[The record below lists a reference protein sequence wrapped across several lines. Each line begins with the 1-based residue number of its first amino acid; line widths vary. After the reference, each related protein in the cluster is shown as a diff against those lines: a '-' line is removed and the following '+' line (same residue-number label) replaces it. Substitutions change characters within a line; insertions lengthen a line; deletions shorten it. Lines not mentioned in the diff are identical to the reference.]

1 MDFILGY
8 EIKLSHSHPEHDICN
23 TLAGRYPKDFV
34 WTGWHPNDICYAVPI
49 IVTED
54 EYWQA
59 DEFDPTDCKEY
70 VGDVPNNFKA
80 WVNDN
85 VKKIETAT
93 QRGTLPYFLKDNT
106 KFLQTESIQG
116 IIKDRLIST
125 YNHFTLKED
134 TIAEQN
140 ATAFTKQQVENHVE
154 VSKAINL
161 QKGERMSFAEADCGH
176 SNPRYNFF
184 HDFIGIKTQ
193 KLKKSY

>member
-49 IVTED
+49 IATED

-70 VGDVPNNFKA
+70 VGDVPDNFKA

-85 VKKIETAT
+85 AKRIETAK
-93 QRGTLPYFLKDNT
+93 QRG
-106 KFLQTESIQG
+106 
-116 IIKDRLIST
+116 
-125 YNHFTLKED
+125 
-134 TIAEQN
+134 
-140 ATAFTKQQVENHVE
+140 KQQ
-154 VSKAINL
+154 
-161 QKGERMSFAEADCGH
+161 
-176 SNPRYNFF
+176 
-184 HDFIGIKTQ
+184 
-193 KLKKSY
+193 